1 MFRQARIKKV
11 EDRLADLDFGKIRMG
26 WIKQVIVL
34 IGHNDARHSQN
45 CRASRFDPTITDG
58 PRGW

>member
-1 MFRQARIKKV
+1 MFRQAGIKKV
-11 EDRLADLDFGKIRMG
+11 DDRLADLDVGKIRMG

-34 IGHNDARHSQN
+34 IGHNDARNFQN
-45 CRASRFDPTITDG
+45 CRGLPFNPPITDD